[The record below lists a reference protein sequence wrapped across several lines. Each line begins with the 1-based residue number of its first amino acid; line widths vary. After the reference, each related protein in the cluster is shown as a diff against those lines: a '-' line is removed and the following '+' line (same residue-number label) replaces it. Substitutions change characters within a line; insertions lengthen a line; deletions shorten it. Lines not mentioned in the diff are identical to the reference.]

1 MAVDVLRYRH
11 GGAESWGVVDG
22 TQVRPVLGS
31 FPSTRS
37 FVLDAADA
45 VRSGEHPLGHP
56 IAVEEVEVLSPVT
69 TDGQF
74 ICQAINYR
82 THMAESG
89 FDPRTSPFNVFFRK
103 ASSSIA
109 GPTTDIVSPPG
120 VEYLDHEV
128 EIGLV
133 LRRDVDSATT
143 VTGAGLADHVAALVA
158 LNDVS
163 ARDLQLAETQFYRSK
178 SFRTFGPTGP
188 HLTLVDA
195 DDLARFEEIRLRLW
209 VNGELRQDELA
220 ADMVHG
226 PAATLTELSSVQ
238 DWRAG
243 DLLATGTPGGCALH
257 VPAFPLRA
265 IAQVVSPARRV
276 ALVRRS
282 AARNRRRLLPGDLV
296 ELHVGTDDGAIDLGR
311 QRTRVVAG

>member
-1 MAVDVLRYRH
+1 MAVDVIRYHH
-11 GGAESWGVVDG
+11 GGTESWGVLDG
-22 TQVRPVLGS
+22 PTVRPVLS
-31 FPSTRS
+31 RYPTTRS
-37 FVLDAADA
+37 FITEAADA
-45 VRSGEHPLGHP
+45 VRRGEHPLGEP
-56 IAVEEVEVLSPVT
+56 IAVVDTDVLSPVT
-69 TDGQF
+69 TDAQF

-109 GPTTDIVSPPG
+109 GPTTDVVSPPG

-133 LRRDVDSATT
+133 LGSDVDSATT
-143 VTGAGLADHVAALVA
+143 VTAEDLADHVAALVA

-163 ARDLQLAETQFYRSK
+163 ARDLQLAETQFYKSK

-195 DDLARFEEIRLRLW
+195 GDLARFAEIRLRLW

-220 ADMVHG
+220 ADMIHR

-257 VPAFPLRA
+257 VPTFPLRA
-265 IAQVVSPARRV
+265 IAQIVSPARRL

-282 AARNRRRLLPGDLV
+282 AARNDRRLRPGDLV

-311 QRTRVVAG
+311 QRTRVVVG